1 MRSAARARDSR
12 DFTVPASNVEGASD
26 LSVVKTVQL
35 VEYERGAIRWCQIS
49 ESAVD
54 RSSQAAML
62 QPGIRA
68 IGRDRRQR
76 HVLRRIG
83 NNETG
88 SRRRNPVGVKSPR
101 C

>member
-54 RSSQAAML
+54 RSSQAAVL
-62 QPGIRA
+62 LPGIRA
-68 IGRDRRQR
+68 IGASVTSCAGSVTTKPA
-76 HVLRRIG
+76 HVDA
-83 NNETG
+83 TQ
-88 SRRRNPVGVKSPR
+88 
-101 C
+101 